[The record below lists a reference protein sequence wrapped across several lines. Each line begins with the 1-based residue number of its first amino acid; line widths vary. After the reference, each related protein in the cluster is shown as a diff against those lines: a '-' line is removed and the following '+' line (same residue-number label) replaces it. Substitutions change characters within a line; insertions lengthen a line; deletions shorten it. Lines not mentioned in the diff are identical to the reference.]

1 MARVRPRRGGFTLTE
16 LAVVLALIGVL
27 TAIAFSYAGERR
39 AGARGFADQ
48 MSGELESARLR
59 ALSTRR
65 WHRVILTASS
75 ATIEQATSTGMV
87 VPTAYE
93 FVSRVTVPSNIRIV
107 AMATSTLTATQSQPV
122 EGANLATEEFRFAP
136 DGSSV
141 GRTLWISDRR
151 NKSPYRIA
159 LFGSTGRARV
169 FTGW

>member
-1 MARVRPRRGGFTLTE
+1 MARVRHNRAGFTLTE

-48 MSGELESARLR
+48 LSGELESTRLR

-65 WHRVILTASS
+65 WHRMTVTSTGAVV
-75 ATIEQATSTGMV
+75 EQATTTGMV
-87 VPTAYE
+87 APVAYE
-93 FVSRVTVPSNIRIV
+93 FVSRVTVPNNVRIV
-107 AMATSTLTATQSQPV
+107 AIATQTHVTSVGQPA
-122 EGANLATEEFRFAP
+122 EASGLTEEFRFAP

-141 GRTLWISDRR
+141 GRTLWVSDSKDR
-151 NKSPYRIA
+151 SPFRIA

-169 FTGW
+169 YEGW

>member
-1 MARVRPRRGGFTLTE
+1 MAGVRRRRAGFTLTE

-65 WHRVILTASS
+65 WHRVTV
-75 ATIEQATSTGMV
+75 TSTGAQVDQATTTGMV
-87 VPTAYE
+87 APTAYE
-93 FVSRVTVPSNIRIV
+93 LVSKVTVPNNVRIV
-107 AMATSTLTATQSQPV
+107 ALATQTYTTSIGQPS
-122 EGANLATEEFRFAP
+122 EGQGLATEEFRFAP

-141 GRTLWISDRR
+141 GRTLWIADSKDR
-151 NKSPYRIA
+151 SPWRIA

-169 FTGW
+169 FEGW

>member
-1 MARVRPRRGGFTLTE
+1 MARVRRTRAGFTLTE

-48 MSGELESARLR
+48 ISGELESARLR

-65 WHRVILTASS
+65 WHRVTVVGSNTA
-75 ATIEQATSTGMV
+75 IVEQATTTGMV
-87 VPTAYE
+87 APVAYE
-93 FVSRVTVPSNIRIV
+93 FVSRVTAPSNVRIV
-107 AMATSTLTATQSQPV
+107 AMAAPTYVSSGGQPA
-122 EGANLATEEFRFAP
+122 EASGLTEEFRFAP

-141 GRTLWISDRR
+141 GRTLWISDSKDR
-151 NKSPYRIA
+151 SPFRIA

-169 FTGW
+169 FEGW

>member
-1 MARVRPRRGGFTLTE
+1 MARVRHNRAGFTLTE

-48 MSGELESARLR
+48 LSGELESTRLR

-65 WHRVILTASS
+65 WHRMTVTSTS
-75 ATIEQATSTGMV
+75 AVVEQATTTGMV
-87 VPTAYE
+87 APVAYE
-93 FVSRVTVPSNIRIV
+93 FVSRVTVPNNVRIV
-107 AMATSTLTATQSQPV
+107 AIATQTHVTSVGQPA
-122 EGANLATEEFRFAP
+122 EASGLTEEFRFAP

-141 GRTLWISDRR
+141 GRTLWVSDSKDR
-151 NKSPYRIA
+151 SPFRIA

-169 FTGW
+169 YEGW

>member
-1 MARVRPRRGGFTLTE
+1 MARVRARRAGFTLTE

-65 WHRVILTASS
+65 WHRVTVASGE
-75 ATIEQATSTGMV
+75 AIIEQATTTGMV
-87 VPTAYE
+87 APVAYE
-93 FVSRVTVPSNIRIV
+93 FVSRVTSPNNVRIV
-107 AMATSTLTATQSQPV
+107 AVATQTYVTSIGQPA
-122 EGANLATEEFRFAP
+122 EGSGLTEEFRFAP
-136 DGSSV
+136 DGSSI
-141 GRTLWISDRR
+141 GRTLWISDSKDR
-151 NKSPYRIA
+151 SPYRIA

-169 FTGW
+169 YSGW

>member
-27 TAIAFSYAGERR
+27 TAVAFTYAGERR

-65 WHRVILTASS
+65 WHRVTVTANS
-75 ATIEQATSTGMV
+75 AQIDQATTTGMV

-93 FVSRVTVPSNIRIV
+93 FVSRVTVPANIRIV
-107 AMATSTLTATQSQPV
+107 ALTTSTLTTAQAQPT
-122 EGANLATEEFRFAP
+122 EGAGLATEEFRFAP